1 MANKLSLADITQ
13 ELEAKSLT
21 LVSDYNEYKNLSSPI
36 IVKCSNGHL
45 IETNMNTI
53 RLDTFVCNTCIGT
66 ASLSDGVVFGGKV
79 PKKTGYRIVGFDN
92 ASHNMGVAIFD
103 DGKLVY
109 YDLVQ
114 FLEGDATHRL
124 NRIRDFLEEDVLVN
138 WEADL
143 VQIEDVQFQN
153 NYNTFGVLMKLQGVF
168 ELACDRFKKP
178 IVKTKSVEWRGHH
191 GINHRNRAKDKAA
204 AIQKV
209 KEMYGIVVGDDVAEA
224 ILITKYQVDK
234 RSISKLKSLF

>member
-1 MANKLSLADITQ
+1 MANKLSLIEIEKELDI
-13 ELEAKSLT
+13 KGLT
-21 LVSDYNEYKNLSSPI
+21 LVSDYDEYKNLSSPI
-36 IVKCSNGHL
+36 TVKCSNGHL

-53 RLDTFVCNTCIGT
+53 RLDTFVCNVCIGT
-66 ASLSDGVVFGGKV
+66 ASLSEKVSFGGKV
-79 PKKTGYRIVGFDN
+79 PKKEGFRVVGSDD

-143 VQIEDVQFQN
+143 IQIEDVQFQK

-178 IVKTKSVEWRGHH
+178 MIKTKSVE
-191 GINHRNRAKDKAA
+191 
-204 AIQKV
+204 
-209 KEMYGIVVGDDVAEA
+209 
-224 ILITKYQVDK
+224 
-234 RSISKLKSLF
+234 